1 MKHQT
6 FITALDDTA
15 LITQAQRIGIN
26 ERQINRLMECE
37 NELQH
42 LKDLIIEELDKDV
55 SYLVELFLTEEL

>member
-6 FITALDDTA
+6 FITALNDTA
-15 LITQAQRIGIN
+15 LITQAQKIGIN

>member
-15 LITQAQRIGIN
+15 LITQAQKIGIN
-26 ERQINRLMECE
+26 EQQIERLTQCD

-42 LKDLIIEELDKDV
+42 LKDLIVEELDKEV
-55 SYLVELFLTEEL
+55 GYLVELFLTEEL